1 MEDNQKE
8 LDKLKIEEE
17 TLATVFLIFIW
28 LTSLVLTKYKWREF
42 NHYMFYLF
50 SECYFVCKFCSI
62 YLYSNN
68 NLKFSKQIIV

>member
-28 LTSLVLTKYKWREF
+28 LTSLVLTKYK
-42 NHYMFYLF
+42 
-50 SECYFVCKFCSI
+50 
-62 YLYSNN
+62 
-68 NLKFSKQIIV
+68 